1 MWLYDAS
8 QHQRLWAPRAI
19 LISVLGIGLMELLKL
34 SEVKSHVRSPKLN
47 ELKLNDDSFKS

>member
-47 ELKLNDDSFKS
+47 ELKLNNDSFKS